1 MKSALELVAF
11 AHASDTEGAVAL
23 LETALDALDRAGQHM
38 SAALVDLALNRLHE
52 QQIAVR
58 TFGRLNS

>member
-1 MKSALELVAF
+1 MKSALELIAF
-11 AHASDTEGAVAL
+11 ANSSDTDGAVAL

-52 QQIAVR
+52 QRVAQQVL
-58 TFGRLNS
+58 GRLN

>member
-11 AHASDTEGAVAL
+11 AHATDTEGAVAL
-23 LETALDALDRAGQHM
+23 LETALEALDRAGQHM

-52 QQIAVR
+52 QRVGLQ
-58 TFGRLNS
+58 TFARLNS